1 MVAKDAIILR
11 PALLLGWA
19 GVIPFALLTSAIV
32 LGIEVSSLDPQGA
45 LRAYGAT
52 ILSFLGGTQW
62 GALLPRNQEE
72 VSLPWRYGVSVL
84 PALLGLLCLLA
95 PHTLGLVGL
104 VAGFLGLFAFDLS
117 AVRRGLAPGWYGRL
131 RLQLTAAVVL
141 LLAIAALSPER

>member
-1 MVAKDAIILR
+1 MFARDAIQR

-19 GVIPFALLTSAIV
+19 GVIPFALLTAAIV
-32 LGIEVSSLDPQGA
+32 LGVEVSSLDPRGA

-84 PALLGLLCLLA
+84 PALLGFLCLLA
-95 PHTLGLVGL
+95 PHTLGLAGL
-104 VAGFLGLFAFDLS
+104 VAGFLGLLAYDLS
-117 AVRRGLAPGWYGRL
+117 TVRSGLAPEWYRKL
-131 RLQLTAAVVL
+131 RLQLTGGVVVL
-141 LLAIAALSPER
+141 LTIAALSPEH